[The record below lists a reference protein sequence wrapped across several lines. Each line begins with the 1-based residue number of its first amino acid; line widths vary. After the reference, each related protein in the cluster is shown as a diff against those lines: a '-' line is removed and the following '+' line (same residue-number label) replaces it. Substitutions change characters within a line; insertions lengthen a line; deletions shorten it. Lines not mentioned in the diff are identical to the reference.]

1 MSKAPSIYISLP
13 FSGWT
18 FRGNKLHFYLS
29 PNVLGEVQ
37 MFMIYRKLAKAAW
50 DLVCLPKAE
59 GGLGVLNLP
68 TQNEALLLKKSP

>member
-1 MSKAPSIYISLP
+1 M
-13 FSGWT
+13 

-59 GGLGVLNLP
+59 GGLGVLNLQ